1 MNLLSVVSLVLGTV
15 SIVGSFGYL
24 IYKIARRIEQAVGVD
39 DKGRT
44 LSERVGRIEY
54 QLWENGGES
63 LKDQV
68 NAMEI
73 LARQT
78 SVEVSFIKEIILSAT
93 TLEAE
98 PLKAVKPRKK
108 RTA

>member
-1 MNLLSVVSLVLGTV
+1 MNLLSVVSLVLGTI

-39 DKGRT
+39 STGRT

-68 NAMEI
+68 NAMEA

-78 SVEVSFIKEIILSAT
+78 SIEVSFIKEIILSAT
-93 TLEAE
+93 SLEVE
-98 PLKAVKPRKK
+98 PVKAVKPRKK

>member
-1 MNLLSVVSLVLGTV
+1 LNSLSAISLVLGTISV
-15 SIVGSFGYL
+15 VGSFAYL

-39 DKGRT
+39 GKGRT

-68 NAMEI
+68 NAMEV

-78 SVEVSFIKEIILSAT
+78 SIEVSFIKDIILSAT
-93 TLEAE
+93 TIEAE
-98 PLKAVKPRKK
+98 PLKAVKTRKK

>member
-1 MNLLSVVSLVLGTV
+1 MLGTISVLG
-15 SIVGSFGYL
+15 SFAYL

-68 NAMEI
+68 NAMEA

-98 PLKAVKPRKK
+98 PLKAVKPRKRK
-108 RTA
+108 TA

>member
-1 MNLLSVVSLVLGTV
+1 MLGTISVLG
-15 SIVGSFGYL
+15 SFAYL
-24 IYKIARRIEQAVGVD
+24 IYKIARIIEQSVGVD

-68 NAMEI
+68 NAMEA

>member
-39 DKGRT
+39 GKGRT

-68 NAMEI
+68 NAMEA

-78 SVEVSFIKEIILSAT
+78 SIEVSFIKEIILSAT
-93 TLEAE
+93 SLEVE
-98 PLKAVKPRKK
+98 PVKAVKPRKK

>member
-1 MNLLSVVSLVLGTV
+1 MLGTISVLG
-15 SIVGSFGYL
+15 SFAYL

-98 PLKAVKPRKK
+98 PLKAVKPRKRK
-108 RTA
+108 TA

>member
-1 MNLLSVVSLVLGTV
+1 MNLLSVVSLVLGTI
-15 SIVGSFGYL
+15 SIVGSFSYL

-78 SVEVSFIKEIILSAT
+78 SIEVSFIKDIILSAT
-93 TLEAE
+93 TIEAE

>member
-1 MNLLSVVSLVLGTV
+1 LNSLSAISLVLGTISV
-15 SIVGSFGYL
+15 VGSFAYL

-39 DKGRT
+39 GEGRT

-68 NAMEI
+68 NAMEV

-78 SVEVSFIKEIILSAT
+78 SIEVSFIKDIILSAT

-98 PLKAVKPRKK
+98 PLKAVKTRKK

>member
-1 MNLLSVVSLVLGTV
+1 MNLLSVVSLVLGTI

-39 DKGRT
+39 GKGRT

-68 NAMEI
+68 NAMEA

-93 TLEAE
+93 SLEVE
-98 PLKAVKPRKK
+98 PVKVVKPRKK

>member
-1 MNLLSVVSLVLGTV
+1 MNLLSVVSLVLGTI

-39 DKGRT
+39 GKGRT

-68 NAMEI
+68 NAMEA

-78 SVEVSFIKEIILSAT
+78 SIEVSFIKEIILSAT
-93 TLEAE
+93 SLEVE
-98 PLKAVKPRKK
+98 PVKAVKPRKK

>member
-54 QLWENGGES
+54 QLWENGG
-63 LKDQV
+63 
-68 NAMEI
+68 AMEA

>member
-1 MNLLSVVSLVLGTV
+1 
-15 SIVGSFGYL
+15 
-24 IYKIARRIEQAVGVD
+24 
-39 DKGRT
+39 
-44 LSERVGRIEY
+44 VGRIEY

-68 NAMEI
+68 NAMEV

-78 SVEVSFIKEIILSAT
+78 SIEVSFIKDIILSAT
-93 TLEAE
+93 TIEAE
-98 PLKAVKPRKK
+98 PLKAVKTRKK

>member
-1 MNLLSVVSLVLGTV
+1 MLGTISVLG
-15 SIVGSFGYL
+15 SFAYL

-68 NAMEI
+68 NAMEA
-73 LARQT
+73 LTRQT

>member
-1 MNLLSVVSLVLGTV
+1 MLGTISVLG
-15 SIVGSFGYL
+15 SFAYL

-39 DKGRT
+39 DEGRT

-68 NAMEI
+68 NAMEA

-98 PLKAVKPRKK
+98 PLKAVKPRKRK
-108 RTA
+108 TA

>member
-15 SIVGSFGYL
+15 SIVGSFAYL

-68 NAMEI
+68 NAMEA

>member
-1 MNLLSVVSLVLGTV
+1 LNSLSAISLVLGTISV
-15 SIVGSFGYL
+15 VGSFAYL

-39 DKGRT
+39 GEGRT

-68 NAMEI
+68 NAMEV

-78 SVEVSFIKEIILSAT
+78 SIEVSFIKDIILSAT
-93 TLEAE
+93 TIEAE
-98 PLKAVKPRKK
+98 PLKAVKTRKK

>member
-1 MNLLSVVSLVLGTV
+1 LNSLSAISLVLGTI
-15 SIVGSFGYL
+15 SIVGSFAYL

-39 DKGRT
+39 GEGRT

-68 NAMEI
+68 NAMEV

-78 SVEVSFIKEIILSAT
+78 SIEVSFIKDIILSAT